1 MIPTNELQRR
11 IASSVAS
18 VDNDKATALTSA
30 ILGLPRRAATRKE
43 LAQSHPD
50 LLRSAALI
58 CDAGTGLSDY
68 SFRHVHDL
76 QKERAME
83 GRLAQV
89 VFWLILLA
97 ASVLAS
103 PVAYVLALL
112 GSVQWSTFGIV
123 LGTGSVLFVVSGL
136 AAFRS
141 NYPPRRAVIQSPPE
155 ISRNIWQAAA
165 DVHVTAALRA
175 AGETGALLDQLE
187 EPWLRAG
194 LTLPSAA

>member
-1 MIPTNELQRR
+1 M
-11 IASSVAS
+11 
-18 VDNDKATALTSA
+18 K
-30 ILGLPRRAATRKE
+30 
-43 LAQSHPD
+43 
-50 LLRSAALI
+50 
-58 CDAGTGLSDY
+58 
-68 SFRHVHDL
+68 
-76 QKERAME
+76 

-112 GSVQWSTFGIV
+112 GAVPWSTFGIV
-123 LGTGSVLFVVSGL
+123 LGAGSVLFVVSGL

-141 NYPPRRAVIQSPPE
+141 NYPSSRAIIQSPPE

-165 DVHVTAALRA
+165 DVHVAAVLRA
-175 AGETGALLDQLE
+175 AGETSALLDQLE

-194 LTLPSAA
+194 LTLPSAD